1 MLENIKLIDLMF
13 GRIVK
18 TVLKLILKFLQ
29 QNAEHI
35 YFEFSMSYNYN
46 GSLIQIAHP
55 VQSISVNK
63 SNVIFADKTGLK
75 NTRFATNSDARVF
88 VNWLKSN

>member
-1 MLENIKLIDLMF
+1 
-13 GRIVK
+13 
-18 TVLKLILKFLQ
+18 
-29 QNAEHI
+29 
-35 YFEFSMSYNYN
+35 MSYNYN

-75 NTRFATNSDARVF
+75 NTRFATNSDARLF
-88 VNWLKSN
+88 VNWLKTS